1 VATGYHDWDGQPPR
15 SAVLGDHDVPLESE
29 HLLGRRVA
37 LVVTGG
43 IAALR
48 TPDLARALRR
58 RGAEVTAF
66 CSADAL
72 PFVGRQALEWASC
85 RPVITSLGWRAEH
98 LSDGEAFDAWLVAPA
113 TANTLAKLACGIAD
127 TPVSAALLSALGR
140 MERGQTQL
148 LLAPTMHGSLHT
160 SILSGHAR
168 RLAQLGAHLIAP
180 RDAYGKHNLPA
191 AEVLVACVC
200 RALAT
205 SALRGRRILVTGG
218 PTPVPI
224 DGVRRIVN
232 RFSGR
237 LATAIAA
244 ELLLRGADPELLLGE
259 GSAPPPDWIPHSWA
273 ASYDAYRLRVLE
285 AAGAEKRAGTAD
297 LPSGVPQRAA
307 PTRAAL
313 QPSAPDLAPEAGDA
327 GHAADPA
334 ATVPRERQSAGEPA
348 EAGSPGAPEGGAL
361 PAPAETAARPPL
373 AAAILSAAVADY
385 RPRQVHAGKLPS
397 GRGDLRLELEPT
409 AKVIDQLR
417 QAAPQL
423 PMVTFKV
430 LQGASDEELLAEAR
444 RRLQRFQLVV
454 ANHAEQVSGADQ
466 CAWLVSAAGATRHQ
480 GKAAIARA
488 IADWLEG
495 HLAERG

>member
-1 VATGYHDWDGQPPR
+1 MATGYHDWEGQPPR
-15 SAVLGDHDVPLESE
+15 SPAIGDHDVPLDSE
-29 HLLGRRVA
+29 HLRGKRVA

-72 PFVGRQALEWASC
+72 PFVGRQALEWACC
-85 RPVITSLGWRAEH
+85 RPLITALGWQAEH
-98 LSDGEAFDAWLVAPA
+98 LSDGETFDAWLVAPA

-160 SILSGHAR
+160 SILTQHAR
-168 RLAQLGAHLIAP
+168 RLAELGVHLIAP
-180 RDAYGKHNLPA
+180 RDAYGKHNLPS

-200 RALAT
+200 RALA
-205 SALRGRRILVTGG
+205 SGPLRRRRILVTGG

-237 LATAIAA
+237 LATAIAT

-259 GSAPPPDWIPHSWA
+259 GSTPPPAWLPHSWVP
-273 ASYDAYRLRVLE
+273 SYDAYRQRVLQ
-285 AAGAEKRAGTAD
+285 AA
-297 LPSGVPQRAA
+297 
-307 PTRAAL
+307 
-313 QPSAPDLAPEAGDA
+313 
-327 GHAADPA
+327 
-334 ATVPRERQSAGEPA
+334 A
-348 EAGSPGAPEGGAL
+348 EA
-361 PAPAETAARPPL
+361 PL

-385 RPRQVHAGKLPS
+385 QPRQAYPGKLPS
-397 GRGDLRLELEPT
+397 GQTDLRLELEPT
-409 AKVIDQLR
+409 AKVIDLLR
-417 QAAPQL
+417 QAAPDL

-430 LQGASDEELLAEAR
+430 LQGASDEALLAEAR

-454 ANHAEQVSGADQ
+454 ANHAEQVSGGEQ
-466 CAWLVSAAGATRHQ
+466 TAWLVHAAGASRHH
-480 GKAAIARA
+480 GKAAIAAA

-495 HLAERG
+495 RLGAQG

>member
-1 VATGYHDWDGQPPR
+1 MATGYQDWNGQPPR
-15 SAVLGDHDVPLESE
+15 SPAIGDHDVPLDSE
-29 HLLGRRVA
+29 HLKGRRIA

-72 PFVGRQALEWASC
+72 PFVGRQALEWATC
-85 RPVITSLGWRAEH
+85 RPLITSLGWQAEH
-98 LSDGEAFDAWLVAPA
+98 LSDGESFDAWLVAPA
-113 TANTLAKLACGIAD
+113 TANTLAKLASGIAD

-140 MERGQTQL
+140 LERSQTQL

-160 SILSGHAR
+160 SILTEHAR
-168 RLAQLGAHLIAP
+168 RLAELGVHLIAP
-180 RDAYGKHNLPA
+180 RDAYGKHNLPS

-205 SALRGRRILVTGG
+205 GALRRRRILVTGG

-244 ELLLRGADPELLLGE
+244 ELLLRGADPDLLLGE
-259 GSAPPPDWIPHSWA
+259 GSASPPAWIPHRWA
-273 ASYDAYRLRVLE
+273 ATYDVYRQQVLE
-285 AAGAEKRAGTAD
+285 ATGDGD
-297 LPSGVPQRAA
+297 
-307 PTRAAL
+307 TRA
-313 QPSAPDLAPEAGDA
+313 
-327 GHAADPA
+327 
-334 ATVPRERQSAGEPA
+334 
-348 EAGSPGAPEGGAL
+348 
-361 PAPAETAARPPL
+361 PL

-385 RPRQVHAGKLPS
+385 RPRQAHTGKLPS
-397 GRGDLRLELEPT
+397 GQDDLRLELEPT
-409 AKVIDQLR
+409 AKVIDLLR
-417 QAAPQL
+417 QAAPAL

-430 LQGASDEELLAEAR
+430 LQGASDEELLAEAH

-454 ANHAEQVSGADQ
+454 ANHAEQVSGGEQ
-466 CAWLVSAAGATRHQ
+466 TAWLVHAAGSSRHQ
-480 GKAAIARA
+480 GKAAIAIA

-495 HLAERG
+495 HLAAQG

>member
-1 VATGYHDWDGQPPR
+1 MATGYHDWDGQPPR
-15 SAVLGDHDVPLESE
+15 SAALGDHDVPAESV
-29 HLLGRRVA
+29 HLQGRRIA

-66 CSADAL
+66 CTADAL
-72 PFVGRQALEWASC
+72 PFVGRQALEWATC
-85 RPVITSLGWRAEH
+85 RPVITALGWRAEH

-127 TPVSAALLSALGR
+127 TPVSAALASALGR

-160 SILSGHAR
+160 SILTGHAR
-168 RLAQLGAHLIAP
+168 RLAELGVHLIAP
-180 RDAYGKHNLPA
+180 RDAYGKHNLPEA
-191 AEVLVACVC
+191 AVLVACVC

-205 SALRGRRILVTGG
+205 GPLRGRRILVTGG

-259 GSAPPPDWIPHSWA
+259 GSAPPPTWIPHRWIPT
-273 ASYDAYRLRVLE
+273 YDAYRQGVLE
-285 AAGAEKRAGTAD
+285 AVGAG
-297 LPSGVPQRAA
+297 
-307 PTRAAL
+307 
-313 QPSAPDLAPEAGDA
+313 
-327 GHAADPA
+327 
-334 ATVPRERQSAGEPA
+334 
-348 EAGSPGAPEGGAL
+348 GAPLDTTGGEL
-361 PAPAETAARPPL
+361 PAPGSTDADGDPASPWRSPAGASSERAIPPAPHRPPL
-373 AAAILSAAVADY
+373 TAAILSAAVADY
-385 RPRQVHAGKLPS
+385 QPRQVHTGKLAS
-397 GRGDLRLELEPT
+397 GQPQLHLELEPT
-409 AKVIDQLR
+409 AKVIDLVR
-417 QAAPQL
+417 QAAPDL

-430 LQGASDEELLAEAR
+430 LQGASEQDLLAEAQ
-444 RRLQRFQLVV
+444 RRLERFQLVV
-454 ANHAEQVSGADQ
+454 ANHAEEVRGSEQ
-466 CAWLVSAAGATRHQ
+466 CAWLVSAGGTRRHE
-480 GKAAIARA
+480 GKAAIAAA
-488 IADWLEG
+488 IADWLES
-495 HLAERG
+495 HLAGET

>member
-1 VATGYHDWDGQPPR
+1 MATGYHDWDGLPPR
-15 SAVLGDHDVPLESE
+15 SAALGDHDVPLESE
-29 HLLGRRVA
+29 HLLGRRIA

-58 RGAEVTAF
+58 RGAAVTAF
-66 CSADAL
+66 CTADAL
-72 PFVGRQALEWASC
+72 PFVGRQALEWATC

-127 TPVSAALLSALGR
+127 TPVSAALASALGR

-148 LLAPTMHGSLHT
+148 LLAPTLHGSLHT
-160 SILSGHAR
+160 SILTGHAQ
-168 RLAQLGAHLIAP
+168 RLAQLGVHLITP
-180 RDAYGKHNLPA
+180 RDAYGKHNLPDA
-191 AEVLVACVC
+191 TVLVACVC

-205 SALRGRRILVTGG
+205 GPLRGRRILVTGG

-237 LATAIAA
+237 LAAAIAA

-259 GSAPPPDWIPHSWA
+259 GSAPPPTWIPHRWIPT
-273 ASYDAYRLRVLE
+273 YDAYRQRVLE
-285 AAGAEKRAGTAD
+285 AVGAGG
-297 LPSGVPQRAA
+297 A
-307 PTRAAL
+307 PL
-313 QPSAPDLAPEAGDA
+313 DA
-327 GHAADPA
+327 
-334 ATVPRERQSAGEPA
+334 TAGELP
-348 EAGSPGAPEGGAL
+348 SPGATDATGDPASPWGSPAAASSGPARP
-361 PAPAETAARPPL
+361 PAPKRPPL

-385 RPRQVHAGKLPS
+385 RPRQVQAGKLAS
-397 GRGDLRLELEPT
+397 GQPRLHLELEPT
-409 AKVIDQLR
+409 AKVIDLVR
-417 QAAPQL
+417 QAAPDL

-430 LQGASDEELLAEAR
+430 LQGASEQELLAEAR
-444 RRLQRFQLVV
+444 RRLERFQLVV
-454 ANHAEQVSGADQ
+454 ANHGEEVHGSEQR
-466 CAWLVSAAGATRHQ
+466 AWLVSAGGTSRHQ
-480 GKAAIARA
+480 GKAAIAAA

-495 HLAERG
+495 HLAAED

>member
-1 VATGYHDWDGQPPR
+1 MATGYHDWDGQPPR
-15 SAVLGDHDVPLESE
+15 SAALGDHEVPLESA
-29 HLLGRRVA
+29 HLQGTRIA

-72 PFVGRQALEWASC
+72 PFVGRQALAWATC
-85 RPVITSLGWRAEH
+85 RPVITSLGWQAEH
-98 LSDGEAFDAWLVAPA
+98 LSDGDAFDAWLVAPA

-127 TPVSAALLSALGR
+127 TPVSAALASALGR
-140 MERGQTQL
+140 MERGQTQV

-160 SILSGHAR
+160 SILTDHAR
-168 RLAQLGAHLIAP
+168 RLAQLGVHLIAP
-180 RDAYGKHNLPA
+180 RDAYGKHNLPS
-191 AEVLVACVC
+191 AEVLVASVC

-205 SALRGRRILVTGG
+205 GALRGRRILVTGG

-244 ELLLRGADPELLLGE
+244 ELLLRGADPELLLGA
-259 GSAPPPDWIPHSWA
+259 GSAPPPGWIPHTWVP
-273 ASYDAYRLRVLE
+273 SYDAYRQQVLDT
-285 AAGAEKRAGTAD
+285 AGA
-297 LPSGVPQRAA
+297 AA
-307 PTRAAL
+307 ATGAAAAL
-313 QPSAPDLAPEAGDA
+313 SEAPDASRA
-327 GHAADPA
+327 
-334 ATVPRERQSAGEPA
+334 
-348 EAGSPGAPEGGAL
+348 
-361 PAPAETAARPPL
+361 PL

-385 RPRQVHAGKLPS
+385 RPRQVHAGKLAS
-397 GRGDLRLELEPT
+397 GQSDLSLELEPT
-409 AKVIDQLR
+409 AKVIDLLR

-430 LQGASDEELLAEAR
+430 LEGASDAQLLAEAR
-444 RRLQRFQLVV
+444 RRLERFQLVV
-454 ANHAEQVSGADQ
+454 ANHAEEVSGGDQ
-466 CAWLVSAAGATRHQ
+466 CAWLVSAEGVNRHQ
-480 GKAAIARA
+480 GKAAIAGA
-488 IADWLEG
+488 IVDWLDN
-495 HLAERG
+495 HLGNPG

>member
-1 VATGYHDWDGQPPR
+1 MATGYHDWDGMPPR

-29 HLLGRRVA
+29 HLLGRRIA

-72 PFVGRQALEWASC
+72 PFVGQQALEWASC
-85 RPVITSLGWRAEH
+85 RPLVTALGWRAEH

-127 TPVSAALLSALGR
+127 TPVSAALASALGR

-148 LLAPTMHGSLHT
+148 LLAPTMHGSLHS
-160 SILSGHAR
+160 SILTGHAQ
-168 RLAQLGAHLIAP
+168 RLAQLGVHLIAP

-200 RALAT
+200 RALA
-205 SALRGRRILVTGG
+205 RGPLQRRRILVTGG

-244 ELLLRGADPELLLGE
+244 ELLLRGADPDLLLGE
-259 GSAPPPDWIPHSWA
+259 GSAVPPAWIPHRWAATYDVYRQQVLEAVGSWA
-273 ASYDAYRLRVLE
+273 APGGAPGSVAEQEDPGQDSRPAATGLTAGL
-285 AAGAEKRAGTAD
+285 AAGGPILPPRQGLPGTET
-297 LPSGVPQRAA
+297 PP
-307 PTRAAL
+307 
-313 QPSAPDLAPEAGDA
+313 
-327 GHAADPA
+327 DPA
-334 ATVPRERQSAGEPA
+334 AAV
-348 EAGSPGAPEGGAL
+348 
-361 PAPAETAARPPL
+361 ARAPL

-385 RPRQVHAGKLPS
+385 RPRQVHAGKLAS
-397 GRGDLRLELEPT
+397 GQTDLSLELEPT
-409 AKVIDQLR
+409 AKVIDLLR
-417 QAAPQL
+417 QAAPGL

-454 ANHAEQVSGADQ
+454 ANHAEDVSGREQ
-466 CAWLVSAAGATRHQ
+466 TAWLVHAAGVSRHH
-480 GKAAIARA
+480 GKAAIAAA
-488 IADWLEG
+488 IADWLEA
-495 HLAERG
+495 HLAAVG

>member
-1 VATGYHDWDGQPPR
+1 MATGYHDWDGQPPR
-15 SAVLGDHDVPLESE
+15 SAALGDHDVPAESA
-29 HLLGRRVA
+29 HLQGRRIA

-66 CSADAL
+66 CTADAL
-72 PFVGRQALEWASC
+72 PFVGRQALEWATC

-127 TPVSAALLSALGR
+127 TPVSAALASALGR

-160 SILSGHAR
+160 SILTGHAQ
-168 RLAQLGAHLIAP
+168 RLAQLGVHLIAP
-180 RDAYGKHNLPA
+180 RDAYGKHNLPDA
-191 AEVLVACVC
+191 AVLVACVC

-205 SALRGRRILVTGG
+205 GPLRGRRILVTGG

-237 LATAIAA
+237 LATAIAT

-259 GSAPPPDWIPHSWA
+259 GSSPPPAWLPHEWVST
-273 ASYDAYRLRVLE
+273 YEAYRDRVLE
-285 AAGAEKRAGTAD
+285 AVGADE
-297 LPSGVPQRAA
+297 A
-307 PTRAAL
+307 PT
-313 QPSAPDLAPEAGDA
+313 APN
-327 GHAADPA
+327 
-334 ATVPRERQSAGEPA
+334 
-348 EAGSPGAPEGGAL
+348 
-361 PAPAETAARPPL
+361 RPP
-373 AAAILSAAVADY
+373 AAAILSAAVSDY
-385 RPRQVHAGKLPS
+385 QPRQVHAGKLAS
-397 GRGDLRLELEPT
+397 GQPQLHLELEPT
-409 AKVIDQLR
+409 AKVIDLVR
-417 QAAPQL
+417 QAAPDL

-430 LQGASDEELLAEAR
+430 LQGASEQELLAEAR
-444 RRLQRFQLVV
+444 RRLERFQLVV
-454 ANHAEQVSGADQ
+454 ANHAEEVQGSEQ
-466 CAWLVSAAGATRHQ
+466 RAWLVSAGGTSRHE
-480 GKAAIARA
+480 GKAAIAAA

-495 HLAERG
+495 HLAAET

>member
-1 VATGYHDWDGQPPR
+1 MATGYHDWDAQPPR
-15 SAVLGDHDVPLESE
+15 SPAIGDHDVPLESE
-29 HLLGRRVA
+29 HLRGRRIA

-85 RPVITSLGWRAEH
+85 RPLITALGWQAEH
-98 LSDGEAFDAWLVAPA
+98 LSDGERFDAWLVAPA

-160 SILSGHAR
+160 SILTQHAL
-168 RLAQLGAHLIAP
+168 RLAELGVHLIAP
-180 RDAYGKHNLPA
+180 RDAYGKHNLPST
-191 AEVLVACVC
+191 EVLVACVC
-200 RALAT
+200 RALA
-205 SALRGRRILVTGG
+205 SGPLQRRRILVTGG

-237 LATAIAA
+237 LATAIAT

-259 GSAPPPDWIPHSWA
+259 GSTTPPAWIPHSWA
-273 ASYDAYRLRVLE
+273 TDYDAYCQRVLQ
-285 AAGAEKRAGTAD
+285 TA
-297 LPSGVPQRAA
+297 
-307 PTRAAL
+307 
-313 QPSAPDLAPEAGDA
+313 
-327 GHAADPA
+327 
-334 ATVPRERQSAGEPA
+334 
-348 EAGSPGAPEGGAL
+348 
-361 PAPAETAARPPL
+361 AETPL

-385 RPRQVHAGKLPS
+385 RPRQAYPGKLAS
-397 GRGDLRLELEPT
+397 GQPQLSLELEPT
-409 AKVIDQLR
+409 AKVINLLR
-417 QAAPQL
+417 QAAPNL

-430 LQGASDEELLAEAR
+430 LQGASEQELLAEAQR
-444 RRLQRFQLVV
+444 RMQHFQLVV
-454 ANHAEQVSGADQ
+454 ANHAEQVSGSEQ
-466 CAWLVSAAGATRHQ
+466 TAWLVHANGTSRHQ
-480 GKAAIARA
+480 GKAAIATA
-488 IADWLEG
+488 IVDWLEG
-495 HLAERG
+495 HLASGG